1 MAKPKGKKVRKPGP
15 GKGAKGI
22 PNNNKGAPV
31 GHMNRLSSGHH
42 ISKRILRDVKIH
54 GSRSR
59 ALSAVMNGKSD
70 WNIAIRKWREDLI
83 ASLGGAAAFNVEAW
97 ELLNVLQIDKI
108 INDSISAFIASN
120 PIINLKRRRCF
131 EIILQRTKLSG
142 DYIGRLKQLRES
154 VKRSKEFSMDE
165 IRASLKVAEDETS

>member
-1 MAKPKGKKVRKPGP
+1 MAKPKGKKVPNKPARG
-15 GKGAKGI
+15 
-22 PNNNKGAPV
+22 KGAPV
-31 GHMNRLSSGHH
+31 GHINRLSSGHH

-70 WNIAIRKWREDLI
+70 WNVAIRKWRENLI

-131 EIILQRTKLSG
+131 EIVLQRTKLAG
-142 DYIGRLKQLRES
+142 DFIGRLRQLRET

-165 IRASLKVAEDETS
+165 IRASLKEAEDETR